1 MFQNLEI
8 VIDMRGEIMNYK
20 PLVYVAHPCGSDI
33 KANTKECRNII
44 SMLTKKLGDKY
55 IFISPV
61 LNYSHMYHD
70 VDYINGMETC
80 LSLLQRCSF
89 LLLAGDWKNSK
100 GCLCEYGAARA
111 IDMPISE
118 LAKHIWGN
126 EDNVQ
131 KAELTIDCLQ
141 QNTHGQKL
149 EFNLTNDGETF
160 TELVRDT
167 IGFLSPNAPPGGGF
181 EPAELPE
188 LPPLTV
194 ANQNG

>member
-1 MFQNLEI
+1 
-8 VIDMRGEIMNYK
+8 MNYK

-33 KANTKECRNII
+33 KENRKECRNII
-44 SMLTKKLGDKY
+44 SMLTKTLGDKY

-70 VDYINGMETC
+70 VDYISGMETC

-100 GCLCEYGAARA
+100 GCLCEYGAARSMGMA
-111 IDMPISE
+111 VSE
-118 LAKHIWGN
+118 LTKYVVLYGN
-126 EDNVQ
+126 N
-131 KAELTIDCLQ
+131 LTLSIHCLHQ
-141 QNTHGQKL
+141 SVHGQKL

-160 TELVRDT
+160 TELVSDT
-167 IGFLSPNAPPGGGF
+167 IGFKKPFDPTGVCT
-181 EPAELPE
+181 ERDE

>member
-1 MFQNLEI
+1 
-8 VIDMRGEIMNYK
+8 MNYK

-33 KANTKECRNII
+33 KANRKECQNII
-44 SMLTKKLGDKY
+44 GMLTKTLGDKY

-70 VDYINGMETC
+70 VDYICGMETC

-111 IDMPISE
+111 IDMPRSE
-118 LAKHIWGN
+118 LIRMFAVSDSHHSEKL
-126 EDNVQ
+126 V
-131 KAELTIDCLQ
+131 KANIVCLHP
-141 QNTHGQKL
+141 NMHGQKL

-160 TELVRDT
+160 TELVHDT
-167 IGFLSPNAPPGGGF
+167 VGFLNPNDTPEDGF

>member
-8 VIDMRGEIMNYK
+8 VINMRGEIMNYK

-33 KANTKECRNII
+33 KANRKECRNII
-44 SMLTKKLGDKY
+44 SMLTKTLGDKY

-70 VDYINGMETC
+70 VDYISGMETC

-100 GCLCEYGAARA
+100 GCLCEYGAARS

-118 LAKHIWGN
+118 LIRML
-126 EDNVQ
+126 V
-131 KAELTIDCLQ
+131 KANIVCLHP
-141 QNTHGQKL
+141 NMHGQKL
-149 EFNLTNDGETF
+149 EFDLTDGGETF
-160 TELVRDT
+160 TELIHDT
-167 IGFLSPNAPPGGGF
+167 VGFLNPNDPPEDGF

>member
-1 MFQNLEI
+1 
-8 VIDMRGEIMNYK
+8 MRGEIMNYK

-44 SMLTKKLGDKY
+44 SMLTKKLGEKY

-70 VDYINGMETC
+70 VDYISGMETC

-111 IDMPISE
+111 MGMAVSE
-118 LAKHIWGN
+118 LTKYVVLYGN
-126 EDNVQ
+126 NMT
-131 KAELTIDCLQ
+131 LSINCLHKSV
-141 QNTHGQKL
+141 HGQKL
-149 EFNLTNDGETF
+149 EVNPNDGGETF
-160 TELVRDT
+160 TELVHDT
-167 IGFLSPNAPPGGGF
+167 IGFLNPNDPPEGCV
-181 EPAELPE
+181 ELADLPE